1 MDQPKTTTNSPSCSN
16 STSVVVVVG
25 GGLSPC
31 SDRAHPICPSSSD
44 TIFKVSSR
52 QPLTSSLDED
62 ESAAADQPPA
72 ALLNKHGRSDMLT
85 RSGKRWH
92 RTLLALWEHRRTALI
107 WLTPVLLAPLLHNGE
122 QEYKCAF
129 CAILMAVYWTCEVMP
144 IGITALLPTV
154 LFPVMGI
161 LTARD
166 VSHEFLNDTNFLFIG
181 GLVVASAVEKCGLHE
196 RVALRVLS
204 LIGSEPRRVM
214 LGFMLITA
222 ILSMFISN
230 TATCA
235 MMLPIGQSVILQFVS
250 NSSDKNGNGCTRNGL
265 IESDALTPEEAE
277 AGTNN
282 SASNGLMLKRLCSR
296 DDVTSRMA
304 KGLILSIAFGA
315 NIGGVGTPT
324 GTASNLVLVGM
335 LSTLFPDADTGVN
348 YMSWMALT
356 VPLMCCCLVA
366 CWAVLSLMFLRNV
379 TLSADHHHVAEMM
392 RMRAQALPSMSFAQ
406 KSVAGCFMLLLLLW
420 IGRDP
425 GFMPGLGALFP
436 RDFYTDSTSVMAIA
450 ILLFLLPAE
459 NPLRT
464 TGDNANNN
472 NGTNSG
478 KRSGGN
484 GTTGKR
490 LMDWPTMQKQFPW
503 GVVLLLGGGFALAAG
518 VKESG
523 LSKLM
528 ANALGELDGQPG
540 WVLQL
545 ICIVV
550 IMLVTNICSNA
561 VTASIFIPIV
571 ASMAQRAQLHPLALM
586 LPTTLA
592 CSFAFVL
599 PVGTP
604 PNALAIG
611 SGLLR
616 VSDLMLS
623 GLAVSAVSATLT
635 IAYLATVAPLIL
647 PIDRFPEWAVQT
659 VGNGTTDTVAEGIG
673 LRLLD
678 EFHRPAA
685 FADQQVGH
693 IGSLPLRSPQCDV
706 SYTLCRGASSG
717 APPLKEMPN
726 AQPLLVPVGGDF
738 AQANTPARA
747 QMLSGLAVFA
757 VSATLTIAYL
767 ATVAPLIIPIAR
779 FPEWAVQTVG
789 NGTTDTVAE
798 GIGLRLLDEFDS
810 SCPELFNWP
819 EAGAVQLARNRS
831 CSFAPEPEL
840 FNWPGAEAVQ
850 LAPELAS
857 EPEFSIGPKPELFN
871 WPGAEAVQLAPEL
884 ASEPELSI
892 GPKPELFN
900 WLRTSEPELFNWP
913 GAGAVQLAPEL
924 ASEPELFNW
933 PGAGA
938 VQLAPELAS
947 EPELFNWPGAG
958 AVQLAPELAS
968 EPELFNWPGAG
979 AVQLAPEL
987 ASEPELFN
995 WPGAG
1000 AVQLAPE
1007 LASEPELFNWPG
1019 AGFISSLSKLTKVP
1033 LLFVPSP
1040 RRAVPR
1046 LALAFVLLF
1055 DVRFPPSCA
1064 RSQSAHHDPGAEEAT
1079 PPPPQPSNASEQ
1091 QRPLGWWAFEIKLQI
1106 NSSCHESE
1114 DEFAAMSPTAR
1125 RNYKAYTVMQKS
1137 GFQHTE
1143 YVQILAN
1150 LCKAELCISLLFLIH
1165 GLSCPGFA
1173 EERSYQ
1179 STCHINVLSALVGIF
1194 TGGLGLGAVH
1204 RFRWR
1209 TMLVMWLIM
1218 CIISAV
1224 ANLLA
1229 VITTGIWL
1237 DHLSKLKSRTGIVNG
1252 LSGLMLLGSVLVG
1265 VCFILTSVIIC
1276 HYWASNSAKYQA
1288 VGRMAKRM
1296 RSLRRRTSKPGS
1308 GTERVGRPDVASN
1321 RMGHYSGG
1329 RHSGG
1334 GAGGV
1339 GQCSTHYQMECQS
1352 GGSGGEQQ
1360 HHHHHNQQQQQ
1371 QQQLAT
1377 PLPHASSQHYH
1388 RSPTPY
1394 EIV

>member
-1 MDQPKTTTNSPSCSN
+1 MRYFVPS
-16 STSVVVVVG
+16 
-25 GGLSPC
+25 
-31 SDRAHPICPSSSD
+31 
-44 TIFKVSSR
+44 
-52 QPLTSSLDED
+52 
-62 ESAAADQPPA
+62 
-72 ALLNKHGRSDMLT
+72 
-85 RSGKRWH
+85 W
-92 RTLLALWEHRRTALI
+92 
-107 WLTPVLLAPLLHNGE
+107 
-122 QEYKCAF
+122 
-129 CAILMAVYWTCEVMP
+129 MAVYWTCEVMP

-250 NSSDKNGNGCTRNGL
+250 NSSDKKNGNGCTRNGL

-296 DDVTSRMA
+296 DDSTSRMA

-366 CWAVLSLMFLRNV
+366 CWALLSLMFLRNV

-392 RMRAQALPSMSFAQ
+392 RMRAQALPPMSFAQ

-459 NPLRT
+459 NPLRRT
-464 TGDNANNN
+464 DNNNNN
-472 NGTNSG
+472 NGTNSE
-478 KRSGGN
+478 KKSGGN

-528 ANALGELDGQPG
+528 ANALGELEGQPG

-647 PIDRFPEWAVQT
+647 PIDRFPEWAAQT

-678 EFHRPAA
+678 
-685 FADQQVGH
+685 VV
-693 IGSLPLRSPQCDV
+693 PQ
-706 SYTLCRGASSG
+706 A
-717 APPLKEMPN
+717 
-726 AQPLLVPVGGDF
+726 
-738 AQANTPARA
+738 
-747 QMLSGLAVFA
+747 
-757 VSATLTIAYL
+757 
-767 ATVAPLIIPIAR
+767 
-779 FPEWAVQTVG
+779 
-789 NGTTDTVAE
+789 
-798 GIGLRLLDEFDS
+798 
-810 SCPELFNWP
+810 LF
-819 EAGAVQLARNRS
+819 
-831 CSFAPEPEL
+831 
-840 FNWPGAEAVQ
+840 
-850 LAPELAS
+850 
-857 EPEFSIGPKPELFN
+857 
-871 WPGAEAVQLAPEL
+871 
-884 ASEPELSI
+884 
-892 GPKPELFN
+892 
-900 WLRTSEPELFNWP
+900 
-913 GAGAVQLAPEL
+913 
-924 ASEPELFNW
+924 
-933 PGAGA
+933 
-938 VQLAPELAS
+938 
-947 EPELFNWPGAG
+947 
-958 AVQLAPELAS
+958 
-968 EPELFNWPGAG
+968 
-979 AVQLAPEL
+979 
-987 ASEPELFN
+987 
-995 WPGAG
+995 
-1000 AVQLAPE
+1000 
-1007 LASEPELFNWPG
+1007 
-1019 AGFISSLSKLTKVP
+1019 
-1033 LLFVPSP
+1033 
-1040 RRAVPR
+1040 
-1046 LALAFVLLF
+1046 
-1055 DVRFPPSCA
+1055 
-1064 RSQSAHHDPGAEEAT
+1064 
-1079 PPPPQPSNASEQ
+1079 
-1091 QRPLGWWAFEIKLQI
+1091 
-1106 NSSCHESE
+1106 
-1114 DEFAAMSPTAR
+1114 
-1125 RNYKAYTVMQKS
+1125 
-1137 GFQHTE
+1137 
-1143 YVQILAN
+1143 
-1150 LCKAELCISLLFLIH
+1150 
-1165 GLSCPGFA
+1165 
-1173 EERSYQ
+1173 
-1179 STCHINVLSALVGIF
+1179 
-1194 TGGLGLGAVH
+1194 
-1204 RFRWR
+1204 
-1209 TMLVMWLIM
+1209 
-1218 CIISAV
+1218 
-1224 ANLLA
+1224 
-1229 VITTGIWL
+1229 
-1237 DHLSKLKSRTGIVNG
+1237 
-1252 LSGLMLLGSVLVG
+1252 
-1265 VCFILTSVIIC
+1265 
-1276 HYWASNSAKYQA
+1276 
-1288 VGRMAKRM
+1288 
-1296 RSLRRRTSKPGS
+1296 
-1308 GTERVGRPDVASN
+1308 
-1321 RMGHYSGG
+1321 
-1329 RHSGG
+1329 
-1334 GAGGV
+1334 
-1339 GQCSTHYQMECQS
+1339 
-1352 GGSGGEQQ
+1352 
-1360 HHHHHNQQQQQ
+1360 
-1371 QQQLAT
+1371 
-1377 PLPHASSQHYH
+1377 
-1388 RSPTPY
+1388 
-1394 EIV
+1394 